1 MDLIGDAEDSMCI
14 RKNLRTVDQRPLLF
28 QCRLAGQAIN
38 GFRKQFVGDEQ
49 IGIFGRLAFQNK
61 VVGIYLLRVQHLAVF
76 RLS

>member
-28 QCRLAGQAIN
+28 RYRSAGQAIN
-38 GFRKQFVGDEQ
+38 DFRKQFVVDEQ
-49 IGIFGRLAFQNK
+49 IGVFGRLAFQSK
-61 VVGIYLLRVQHLAVF
+61 VFGICLLRVQQLAVF

>member
-1 MDLIGDAEDSMCI
+1 MDFIGDAADGI
-14 RKNLRTVDQRPLLF
+14 RIGKSVRTVDQRPLLF